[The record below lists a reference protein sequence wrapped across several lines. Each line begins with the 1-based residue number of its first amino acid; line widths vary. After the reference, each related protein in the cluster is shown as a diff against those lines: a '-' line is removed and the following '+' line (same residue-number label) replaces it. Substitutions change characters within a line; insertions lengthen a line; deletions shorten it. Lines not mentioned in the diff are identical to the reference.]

1 MLSRYLIRLFLA
13 LIADIGLSADRFWI
27 FLRILVDIILQVRK
41 KEFLELPKIL
51 QTNRKYL
58 NKLKKLVFSKK
69 KRLLP
74 KLRQDL
80 INEFLT
86 NLCFFRFWRKNFKLG
101 CCKKTTSFPFI
112 FDFLQILYARETKL
126 RNKTNRH

>member
-51 QTNRKYL
+51 QTDRKYL
-58 NKLKKLVFSKK
+58 NKLKKLVFRKK
-69 KRLLP
+69 KDYC
-74 KLRQDL
+74 QNSD
-80 INEFLT
+80 
-86 NLCFFRFWRKNFKLG
+86 
-101 CCKKTTSFPFI
+101 KT
-112 FDFLQILYARETKL
+112 
-126 RNKTNRH
+126 